1 MAPIPVA
8 GAKRVAARRGAWI
21 CFADECGQTLR
32 AHKATT
38 WAPKG
43 VTPVVKVTAKGSVRV
58 SVAGLCCYRPGERS
72 RLIYRTLLYRGRKGQ
87 PKGFREPDLI
97 HLLDAAYQQLQ
108 APIVLAWD
116 GLSAHKSPPIRAA
129 VTARPWLRVYQLP
142 AYAPELNPVEK
153 VWSTMKRSLANHCVQ
168 TATDLAAAVKN
179 RLKRMQY
186 RHGLI
191 DGYLT
196 GTGLSPPTPTRP

>member
-1 MAPIPVA
+1 M
-8 GAKRVAARRGAWI
+8 
-21 CFADECGQTLR
+21 FADECGQTLK

-43 VTPVVKVTAKGSVRV
+43 ETPVVKVTAKGTVRV
-58 SVAGLCCYRPGERS
+58 SVAGLCCYRPGEPS

-97 HLLDAAYQQLQ
+97 ALLDAAHQQLQ
-108 APIVLAWD
+108 APIVLVWD
-116 GLSAHKSPPIRAA
+116 GLSAHKTPAMRTAI
-129 VTARPWLRVYQLP
+129 TARAWLRVYQLP

-153 VWSTMKRSLANHCVQ
+153 VWSTMKRSLANLAVQ
-168 TATDLAAAVKN
+168 TATELAAAVKN

-186 RHGLI
+186 RTGLI

-196 GTGLSPPTPTRP
+196 GTGTGLSPPSALRP

>member
-1 MAPIPVA
+1 VA
-8 GAKRVAARRGAWI
+8 GGKRAAARTAAWI
-21 CFADECGQTLR
+21 VFADECGQTLK

-43 VTPVVKVTAKGSVRV
+43 VTPVVKVTAKGTVRV
-58 SVAGLCCYRPGERS
+58 SVAGLCCYRPGEPS
-72 RLIYRTLLYRGRKGQ
+72 RLIYRTLLYRGREGQ

-97 HLLDAAYQQLQ
+97 RLLDAAHQRLQ
-108 APIVLAWD
+108 APIVLVWD
-116 GLSAHKSPPIRAA
+116 GLSAHKSPPMRAA
-129 VTARPWLRVYQLP
+129 ITARAWLRVYQLP

-153 VWSTMKRSLANHCVQ
+153 VWSSMKGSLANLAVR
-168 TATDLAAAVKN
+168 TANELAAAVKN

-186 RHGLI
+186 RTGLI

-196 GTGLSPPTPTRP
+196 GTGLSPPSPARP

>member
-1 MAPIPVA
+1 VA
-8 GAKRVAARRGAWI
+8 RGKKVAARKGAWI

-43 VTPVVKVTAKGSVRV
+43 ATPIVKVTAKGSVRV
-58 SVAGLCCYRPGERS
+58 SVAGLCCYRPGEQS
-72 RLIYRTLLYRGRKGQ
+72 RLIYRTLVYRGRKGE

-97 HLLDAAYQQLQ
+97 RLLDAAHQQLQ
-108 APIVLAWD
+108 APIVLVWD
-116 GLSAHKSPPIRAA
+116 GLSAHKSPAIRAA
-129 VTARPWLRVYQLP
+129 IAARSWLRVYQLP
-142 AYAPELNPVEK
+142 AYAPELNPAEK
-153 VWSTMKRSLANHCVQ
+153 VWSTMKRSLANHCAR

-186 RHGLI
+186 RPGLI

-196 GTGLSPPTPTRP
+196 GTGLSPPAPARP

>member
-1 MAPIPVA
+1 
-8 GAKRVAARRGAWI
+8 
-21 CFADECGQTLR
+21 
-32 AHKATT
+32 
-38 WAPKG
+38 

-58 SVAGLCCYRPGERS
+58 SVAGLCCYRPSERS

-97 HLLDAAYQQLQ
+97 RLLDAAYQQLQ
-108 APIVLAWD
+108 APIVLVWD

-129 VTARPWLRVYQLP
+129 VAARPWLRVYQLP

-153 VWSTMKRSLANHCVQ
+153 VWSGMKRSLANHCVQ
-168 TATDLAAAVKN
+168 TATDLVAAVKN

-186 RHGLI
+186 RSGLI

-196 GTGLSPPTPTRP
+196 GTGLSPPSPTRP